1 MEAKAFPLLS
11 CAHSAGQ
18 AFRVALQNVTNELSA
33 FFLQKK
39 EIQSNSR
46 KKCRINIKLTEKISA
61 RRMLKRLTHVERV
74 ESRLRQ
80 ITFVSRL
87 TVYFPLPA
95 SFTRRLLACHP
106 PLRPICLSAV
116 TVLVVAGAVPAM
128 AAGRNVSLR
137 SSGSRAAL
145 LSLFQGVGSGV
156 DHGSQPTRSR
166 ANRRHPD
173 VGYLSRDSICL
184 SCVGGAFQASS
195 SSSGSSASSVQTPES
210 VVSFTHQPTPERS
223 APSPSPS
230 PLPLQ
235 EPLAFGVPVEQPLAV
250 VSASEPLSTV
260 VSVRQTPGPLPILG
274 AGAALG
280 FSRKL
285 RRRIRAARR

>member
-1 MEAKAFPLLS
+1 
-11 CAHSAGQ
+11 
-18 AFRVALQNVTNELSA
+18 
-33 FFLQKK
+33 
-39 EIQSNSR
+39 
-46 KKCRINIKLTEKISA
+46 
-61 RRMLKRLTHVERV
+61 MLKRLICLERV
-74 ESRLRQ
+74 GSHLRQ
-80 ITFVSRL
+80 ITFVIRL

-106 PLRPICLSAV
+106 PLRPIWLSAV
-116 TVLVVAGAVPAM
+116 SVLVVAGAVPAM
-128 AAGRNVSLR
+128 AAGSNVSLR
-137 SSGSRAAL
+137 SSDSRAAL

-173 VGYLSRDSICL
+173 VGYLSRDPICL

-210 VVSFTHQPTPERS
+210 VVSFTHQPAPERS
-223 APSPSPS
+223 APSPS

-235 EPLAFGVPVEQPLAV
+235 EPLAFGVPVGQPLAV
-250 VSASEPLSTV
+250 VSASEPLSKV

-285 RRRIRAARR
+285 RRRIRASRR